1 MVSRLLTGVRR
12 SVFEEPDLMQI
23 ATKAKSVQQVRAPY
37 DARGVANF
45 FLDLADQN
53 RTDLTQMAVL
63 KLLYFAQGWH
73 LAKSNT
79 PLVLQD
85 FEAWQFGPVIKI
97 VRDEFAKFGDGAI
110 RGRAT
115 RFDLIKGQRSVVAP
129 TLAEEDQTFVTS
141 IFSAYVG
148 FDAWQLSEL
157 THEAGSPW
165 DRMWNSNVPI
175 GRLGLRIRNE
185 DIRDHFAGISQRFK
199 PC

>member
-1 MVSRLLTGVRR
+1 
-12 SVFEEPDLMQI
+12 MQI
-23 ATKAKSVQQVRAPY
+23 AINSKSVQQIHAPY

-53 RTDLTQMAVL
+53 RTSLTQMALL

-73 LAKSNT
+73 LAKSDA

-97 VRDEFAKFGDGAI
+97 VRDEFSKFGDSAI
-110 RGRAT
+110 SGRAT
-115 RFDLIKGQRSVVAP
+115 RFDLIKGQRSIVTP
-129 TLAEEDQTFVTS
+129 MLTDEDQAFVTS
-141 IFSAYVG
+141 IFSAYRG

-165 DRMWNSNVPI
+165 DCLWNSNTPV

-185 DIRDHFAGISQRFK
+185 DIRNHFVGISQRFK
-199 PC
+199 LS

>member
-1 MVSRLLTGVRR
+1 LKAS
-12 SVFEEPDLMQI
+12 LMQI
-23 ATKAKSVQQVRAPY
+23 AANPTSVQQVRAPY
-37 DARGVANF
+37 DARAVANF
-45 FLDLADQN
+45 FLDLADQS
-53 RTDLTQMAVL
+53 RTSLTQMALL

-73 LAKSNT
+73 LARSDA

-97 VRDEFAKFGDGAI
+97 VRDEFSAFGDNAI

-115 RFDLIKGQRSVVAP
+115 RFDLMKGQRSVVLP
-129 TLAEEDQTFVTS
+129 NLADEDQAFVKS
-141 IFSAYVG
+141 ILVAYRG
-148 FDAWQLSEL
+148 YDAWQLSEL

-165 DRMWNSNVPI
+165 DCLWNSNAPV

-185 DIRDHFAGISQRFK
+185 DIRNHFVGISQRFK